1 MVRFQRM
8 AMHLLQGLATVAL
21 VSSATA
27 AQAQDSRRLSVQLPA
42 QRMGDSI
49 RALALLSGRTVLADA
64 TLVGDRQAPAVSG
77 SYTLDEAL
85 RILLDGSGLSF
96 DRVRGGFVVRS
107 SQKANADPRDAS
119 DEQEILVTGTR
130 IRGTGPVGSNVVTV
144 GRTEIDRSGYAT
156 TQQLL
161 AAVPQNFGGGAN
173 EGTVGFSVR
182 NNSSTNFGFG
192 SGINLRG
199 LGTTSTLT
207 LIDGNRPPLGG
218 GAGTFVD
225 LTLIPSSVIERVEI
239 LADGASAIYGSDAV
253 AGVVN
258 VRLRRD
264 LDGAETRLRYG
275 FANGFDEVQAS
286 QLVGFH
292 WSSGRFIAGYEYYR
306 RGRLGAEDR
315 PYVTEDLRRYG
326 GPDYRQDYA
335 NPGTIIAAD
344 GQVFGIP
351 RGQNGAGLK
360 AGNLLPGVSNLG
372 DGRAG
377 TDVLPALDRHSA
389 YAAVEQDLGSIFK
402 FRAQG
407 FFADRRSSAR
417 YFPSNYGGVVV
428 PSTNPFYVDPLGTGQ
443 PITVHYDFR
452 PDLGSPTLDAHVTNW
467 AGAAALEATLGQWS
481 GELHG
486 AYGEQRERQAT
497 INIPNYYRLALAI
510 ADSNP
515 TTAYN
520 LLGDG
525 SVTNKVTIDRIRGG
539 FVQTGHSR
547 QWSTTLKFE
556 GPLFAVP
563 AGDVRMAI
571 GGEYRHE
578 WYDYS
583 SFDDEFT
590 PAPVDAGS
598 AGFPLGRSVIAAY
611 AELLAPLVGP
621 EQHIP
626 GIDRLDLSIA
636 GRIERYSDVG
646 TTTNPRLG
654 LSWKPVPAL
663 TLRSTFGTSFR
674 APSFSDI
681 RHGPGLNQ
689 LVPLPLPNPASA
701 TGSSNVLALFGN
713 RPDIGPEKAR
723 TWTVGFDFRPHRL
736 PGLSVSATYFDISYR
751 DRINNVAAELF
762 SFLNQR
768 SRFQSLITDN
778 PAATTIAAF
787 YADPT
792 FINPYGIPAS
802 AVTVLIDARNANL
815 SKTTEHGLDFDIGY
829 RAGAEGRSFE
839 FGVSGTY
846 LFGLTQRITPTSDSA
861 DVVSTIGNPVDL
873 RVRGR
878 AAATHGKVSAATY
891 VNFVNGY
898 LNNGV
903 TPAERVHSWTTV
915 DLQLGYDLGRDNGP
929 LRGTR
934 LALSI
939 TNLFDRQP
947 PYVNNRTP
955 FSASG
960 FDPENAGPVGRM
972 IAFQLVKSW

>member
-1 MVRFQRM
+1 MLRFQKT
-8 AMHLLQGLATVAL
+8 AMHLLGGMATIAL
-21 VSSATA
+21 VTNASAA
-27 AQAQDSRRLSVQLPA
+27 HAQTPARLSVELPA
-42 QRMGDSI
+42 QRLGDSL
-49 RALALLSGRTVLADA
+49 RALALLSGKTILADA
-64 TLVGDRQAPAVSG
+64 TLVGDRRAPALRG
-77 SYTLDEAL
+77 SYTIDEAL
-85 RILLDGSGLSF
+85 HALLDGSGLSF
-96 DRVRGGFVVRS
+96 DRIGGSFVVRA
-107 SQKANADPRDAS
+107 SQKVADPQPVDS
-119 DEQEILVTGTR
+119 EQDILVTGTR
-130 IRGTGPVGSNVVTV
+130 IRGAGPVGSNVVTV
-144 GRTEIDRSGYAT
+144 DRKEIDRSGYST

-182 NNSSTNFGFG
+182 NNSGTNFGFG

-218 GAGTFVD
+218 GAGSFVD
-225 LTLIPSSVIERVEI
+225 LTLIPSSVIDRIEI

-275 FANGFDEVQAS
+275 FADGFDEVQAS
-286 QLVGFH
+286 QLAGFR
-292 WSSGRFIAGYEYYR
+292 WASGRFIAGYEYYR
-306 RGRLGAEDR
+306 RGRLGADDR
-315 PYVTEDLRRYG
+315 PYATEDLRAYD

-335 NPGTIIAAD
+335 NPATIVAAN
-344 GQVFGIP
+344 GQVFGVP
-351 RGQNGAGLK
+351 RGQNGTRLTAGDLV
-360 AGNLLPGVSNLG
+360 AGAANLA
-372 DGRAG
+372 DGRQG
-377 TDVLPALDRHSA
+377 TDILPALDRHSA
-389 YAAVEQDLGSIFK
+389 YAAVEQDLGGIFK

-428 PSTNPFYVDPLGTGQ
+428 TPGDPFYVDPLGTGQ

-452 PDLGSPTLDAHVTNW
+452 PDLGAPTLNAHVTNW
-467 AGAAALEATLGQWS
+467 AGAASLDASLGRWS
-481 GELHG
+481 AELHG
-486 AYGEQRERQAT
+486 AYGEQRERQTT
-497 INIPNYYRLALAI
+497 INVPNYYRLAVALADTDP
-510 ADSNP
+510 A
-515 TTAYN
+515 TAYN

-525 SVTNKVTIDRIRGG
+525 SVTNPATIDRVRGG

-556 GPLFAVP
+556 GPLFALP

-578 WYDYS
+578 WYGYS
-583 SFDDEFT
+583 SADDEFT
-590 PAPVDAGS
+590 PGPVDAGS
-598 AGFPLGRSVIAAY
+598 AGFPLGRSVIAGY

-621 EQHIP
+621 EQDIP
-626 GIDRLDLSIA
+626 GIDRLDLSVA

-646 TTTNPRLG
+646 TTANPRFG

-689 LVPLPLPNPASA
+689 IIPLPLPDPASP
-701 TGSSNVLALFGN
+701 TGTSNVVALFGN

-723 TWTVGFDFRPHRL
+723 TWTAGFDYRPARL

-751 DRINNVAAELF
+751 DRISNVAAELF
-762 SFLNQR
+762 SFLSQR

-778 PAATTIAAF
+778 PAAATIAAL

-792 FINPYGIPAS
+792 FVNPYGIPAS
-802 AVTVLIDARNANL
+802 AVTVLIDGRNANL
-815 SKTTEHGLDFDIGY
+815 SRTTERGLDFDIGY
-829 RAGAEGRSFE
+829 RGGEKDRSFE
-839 FGVSGTY
+839 LGVSGTW
-846 LFGLTQRITPTSDSA
+846 LIALKQQITATSDVA

-873 RVRGR
+873 RLRGR
-878 AAATHGKVSAATY
+878 AAATLGKASAAAY
-891 VNFVNGY
+891 LNFVNGY

-903 TPAERVHSWTTV
+903 APVERVHSWTTL
-915 DLQLGYDLGRDNGP
+915 DLQLGYELGRDRGP
-929 LRGTR
+929 LQGVR

-939 TNLFDRQP
+939 TNLFDSSP

-960 FDPENAGPVGRM
+960 FDPENASPVGRM

>member
-1 MVRFQRM
+1 MGILRDALIAASISTSM
-8 AMHLLQGLATVAL
+8 AAL
-21 VSSATA
+21 VLGTA
-27 AQAQDSRRLSVQLPA
+27 PAMAGEIGRKTYHLPA
-42 QRMGDSI
+42 QPLAASL
-49 RALALLSGRTVLADA
+49 RAVAIASGRNIA
-64 TLVGDRQAPAVSG
+64 APADLVNEKRAPA
-77 SYTLDEAL
+77 LDGDFSAEEAVAA
-85 RILLDGSGLSF
+85 LLDGSGLSF
-96 DRVRGGFVVRS
+96 DRVGGSFVVRAL
-107 SQKANADPRDAS
+107 QKAAGPAVVNS
-119 DEQEILVTGTR
+119 EQDILVTGTR
-130 IRGTGPVGSNVVTV
+130 IRGAGPVGSNVVTV
-144 GRTEIDRSGYAT
+144 DRKEIDRSGYST

-218 GAGTFVD
+218 GAGSFVD
-225 LTLIPSSVIERVEI
+225 LTLIPSSVIDRIEI

-275 FANGFDEVQAS
+275 FADGFDEVQAS
-286 QLVGFH
+286 QLGGFH
-292 WSSGRFIAGYEYYR
+292 WTGGRFIAGYEYYR
-306 RGRLGAEDR
+306 RGRLGADDR
-315 PYVTEDLRRYG
+315 RYATEDLRAYG

-335 NPGTIIAAD
+335 NPATIVTAN
-344 GQVFGIP
+344 GQVFGVP
-351 RGQNGAGLK
+351 RGQNGTGLTVGDLVAG
-360 AGNLLPGVSNLG
+360 AANLA
-372 DGRAG
+372 DGRQG
-377 TDVLPALDRHSA
+377 TDILPELDRHSA
-389 YAAVEQDLGSIFK
+389 YAAVEQDLGGIFK

-428 PSTNPFYVDPLGTGQ
+428 TPDNPFYVDPLGTGQ

-452 PDLGSPTLDAHVTNW
+452 PDLGSPTLNAHVTNW
-467 AGAAALEATLGQWS
+467 AGAASLDASLGRWS
-481 GELHG
+481 AEFHG
-486 AYGEQRERQAT
+486 AYGEQRERQTT
-497 INIPNYYRLALAI
+497 INVPNYYRLAVALADPDP
-510 ADSNP
+510 A
-515 TTAYN
+515 TAYN

-525 SVTNKVTIDRIRGG
+525 SVTNPATIDRVRGG
-539 FVQTGHSR
+539 FVQTGRSR

-556 GPLFAVP
+556 GPLFALP

-578 WYDYS
+578 WYGYS
-583 SFDDEFT
+583 SADDEFT
-590 PAPVDAGS
+590 PGPVDAGS
-598 AGFPLGRSVIAAY
+598 AGFPLGRSVVAGY
-611 AELLAPLVGP
+611 AELLAPLIGP
-621 EQHIP
+621 EQDIP
-626 GIDRLDLSIA
+626 GIDRLDLSVA

-646 TTTNPRLG
+646 TTANPRLG
-654 LSWKPVPAL
+654 LSWTPVPAL

-689 LVPLPLPNPASA
+689 IIPLPLPDPASP
-701 TGSSNVLALFGN
+701 TGNSNVVALFGN

-723 TWTVGFDFRPHRL
+723 TWTAGFDFRPAGL

-751 DRINNVAAELF
+751 DRISNVAAELF
-762 SFLNQR
+762 SFLSQR

-778 PAATTIAAF
+778 PAAATTAL

-792 FINPYGIPAS
+792 FVNPYGIPVS
-802 AVTVLIDARNANL
+802 AVTVLIDGRNANL
-815 SKTTEHGLDFDIGY
+815 SRTTERGLDFDIGY
-829 RAGAEGRSFE
+829 RGGEKDRSFE
-839 FGVSGTY
+839 LGVSGTW
-846 LFGLTQRITPTSDSA
+846 LFTLKQQITATSDVA
-861 DVVSTIGNPVDL
+861 DVVSTIGNPIDL
-873 RVRGR
+873 RLRGR
-878 AAATHGKVSAATY
+878 AAATLGKASAAAY
-891 VNFVNGY
+891 LNFVNGY

-903 TPAERVHSWTTV
+903 APVERVQSWTTL
-915 DLQLGYDLGRDNGP
+915 DLQLGYELGGDRGP
-929 LRGTR
+929 LHGAR
-934 LALSI
+934 LALSV
-939 TNLFDRQP
+939 TNLFDSSP

-960 FDPENAGPVGRM
+960 FDPENASPVGRM